1 MLADRVEM
9 GQAEQD
15 LFAAADV
22 LIVARER
29 EQLDVGRQRRDES
42 GRGGK
47 LRLEDAAGDENS
59 QFFGVIATFIPS
71 LSR

>member
-15 LFAAADV
+15 LFAAAYV
-22 LIVARER
+22 LVVARER

-42 GRGGK
+42 GGGGK
-47 LRLEDAAGDENS
+47 LRLEDAVGDENS
-59 QFFGVIATFIPS
+59 SFLA
-71 LSR
+71 